1 MPPTT
6 LSTRERTLLDTARVA
21 RLATIGP
28 TGRPHLVPVCYALV
42 EAGDALALAIA
53 VDEKPKRS
61 TELARAANLQR
72 DPRAAFLV
80 DAYDDDWSRLAWIR
94 IDVDGSVLPRG
105 DAWPAALHALR
116 LRYPQYRSMAL
127 EDRPLLRL
135 LPVRAVSWFARP

>member
-6 LSTRERTLLDTARVA
+6 LSTRERTLLDTTRVA

-42 EAGDALALAIA
+42 EEGDSLALAIA

-61 TELARAANLQR
+61 TQLARAANLQR

-80 DAYDDDWSRLAWIR
+80 DAYDDDWSRLAWVR

-105 DAWPAALHALR
+105 DAWPAALDALR
-116 LRYPQYRSMAL
+116 ARYPQYRSMAL

-135 LPVRAVSWFARP
+135 LPVRVVSWFARA